1 MITAIGPQLRCASMH
16 LISDDGS
23 NPASRSK
30 GRAKSKHPQTI
41 RRVAVVED
49 ELMVAWSIETMLEDL
64 GHEVIGLY
72 PSGEKALLALAGAD
86 VDLLCM
92 DINLGSGIDGI
103 ETARRIRET
112 QPASV
117 LFISAYSDAATRSRA
132 LETVPGAA
140 FLGKPFGRSALKQA
154 IEDFDPRSN

>member
-1 MITAIGPQLRCASMH
+1 MH
-16 LISDDGS
+16 LSSDDDGNS
-23 NPASRSK
+23 SPHPE
-30 GRAKSKHPQTI
+30 GRAKPKHSRMI

-72 PSGEKALLALAGAD
+72 PTGEKALLALASAD

-103 ETARRIRET
+103 ETARRIRKT

-117 LFISAYSDAATRSRA
+117 LFISAYSDAATKSRA
-132 LETVPGAA
+132 LETVPGAV
-140 FLGKPFGRSALKQA
+140 FLGKPLGRSALQEA
-154 IEDFDPRSN
+154 IENIDRRTN